1 MADNIFNNRK
11 TDKQEAPIMES
22 PVSPVEYTHFLVDKR
37 VRVKPVVREKR
48 WEQLLDHKRR
58 DAFMYNSTKRTYT
71 LPVSGRNGQ
80 LVSVL
85 DTMKRVTTPQYPN
98 REMTEKE
105 FFEEQLKKDL
115 NLHNKKEDNFW
126 YTDNLSKITI
136 TKDGLDLD
144 LSHPVDAIRLKI
156 LLANK
161 NLIAID
167 KASAEK
173 IPTFEFYIEDS
184 EIEQT
189 LEAEFANTKMDA
201 YGLFHNMKENSGK
214 LANFLKV
221 AARGVNSNATLPW
234 LRGEVYKMLEEN
246 PSNFLVI
253 ARDPLFE
260 EKAFVYDALKAG
272 AIIRKGRDEFA
283 LDTGTTIGSMHSTI
297 AYLNKPENSALY
309 NGLRERVERA
319 GK

>member
-1 MADNIFNNRK
+1 MADNIFNRNK
-11 TDKQEAPIMES
+11 SDKQEAPTMES
-22 PVSPVEYTHFLVDKR
+22 PANSVEYTHFLIDKKVR
-37 VRVKPVVREKR
+37 VRPVVREKK
-48 WEQLLDHKRR
+48 WEQLLDQKRR

-80 LVSVL
+80 LVPVL
-85 DTMKRVTTPQYPN
+85 DTMKRVFTPQYPN

-136 TKDGLDLD
+136 TKDGLELD
-144 LSHPVDAIRLKI
+144 LSHPVDALRYKI

-161 NLIAID
+161 NLIAVD

-173 IPTFEFYIEDS
+173 IPTFEFYIEDAEVQQS
-184 EIEQT
+184 

-201 YGLFHNMKENSGK
+201 YGLFHSMKDNQNK

-221 AARGVNSNATLPW
+221 AGRGVNSQATLQW
-234 LRGEVYKMLEEN
+234 VRGEVYKMLEEN
-246 PSNFLVI
+246 PSNFLLI
-253 ARDPLFE
+253 AQDPLFE

-272 AIIRKGRDEFA
+272 ALVRKGRDEFA
-283 LDTGTTIGSMHSTI
+283 LDTGTPIGSMNSTI

-309 NGLRERVERA
+309 NVLRERVERA